1 MALQQDVTSEFAGA
15 GSLARTSETNA
26 ATTTSRELGFLK
38 PSEDPA
44 YIGRLDRFEI
54 ARVIGRGG
62 MGIVLEGFDTHLQR
76 SVAIKV
82 LNPEYQKNDIA
93 RQRFCREGRAAAAI
107 SHEHVVAMHQVAK
120 EDESDIAYLVMQ
132 LIDGETLESR
142 MSANGAMPTE
152 EAARLGMQI
161 AAGLSAAHS
170 RGMIHRDIKPA
181 NILIERETDRVKLT
195 DFGLARASDDVKLT
209 KTGMVTGTP
218 LYMSPEQATGATID
232 ERSDLFSLGAV
243 IYEMATGLSPF
254 QAPSLVGVMKRIM
267 DEMPAPPHKINAS
280 VKKPFS
286 DLILSMLAKKPE
298 ERQASAAAVATALA
312 SIVTEYGPISPLQVP
327 AVAAAQVKRI
337 SGSHRAMQQRWV
349 VGAWLAGGFG
359 ALCLVATL
367 ATLFGSSRKLD
378 NDNSNQN
385 GSNSASVGNEPAK
398 SSLPSIV
405 LAGNPGTV
413 WSVDFSPQG
422 NTVAAAI
429 EDGSVRLWNIETKQ
443 VSKSFN
449 AHRGIVWCVRFHP
462 SRSIVATSGDDGF
475 VKIWDGETF
484 DLIHQWNAGSAV
496 RGIAFSPD
504 GNRIVVGDRGGNI
517 RVYDI
522 GSTKELET
530 HSQSGSIFGI
540 AYSSDGKL
548 IATVASDKI
557 VRVWDSTTFAER
569 QTLHGHSGPIYN
581 VAFAPSGPL
590 MATVGWG
597 KNVRVWNVESGIEV
611 KNLIGSRGDVWGVV
625 FCPKSDHLVTTSQD
639 GTARIWDL
647 TSGDSI
653 ATLEG
658 HESAV
663 HNVAISASTKRI
675 ATSGRDGTIRIW
687 DLSELAVVSGGH

>member
-107 SHEHVVAMHQVAK
+107 SHEHVVAMHQVAT
-120 EDESDIAYLVMQ
+120 DGESDIAYLVMQ
-132 LIDGETLESR
+132 FIDGETLESR
-142 MSANGAMPTE
+142 MSANGASPTE

-181 NILIERETDRVKLT
+181 NILIERETNRVKLT

-267 DEMPAPPHKINAS
+267 DEMPAPPHKVNAS

-286 DLILSMLAKKPE
+286 DLIMSMLAKKPE
-298 ERQASAAAVATALA
+298 ERPASAAAVATALA

-337 SGSHRAMQQRWV
+337 SGSHRAIQQRWV
-349 VGAWLAGGFG
+349 VGAWLVGAVG
-359 ALCLVATL
+359 ALCLLATL
-367 ATLFGSSRKLD
+367 AILFASSRESGDQESVL
-378 NDNSNQN
+378 NR
-385 GSNSASVGNEPAK
+385 SNSASVGHETVQP
-398 SSLPSIV
+398 SVPSIV

-449 AHRGIVWCVRFHP
+449 AHRGIVWSVRFHP
-462 SRSIVATSGDDGF
+462 SRPIVATSGDDGF

-504 GNRIVVGDRGGNI
+504 GNRIVAGDRGGNI

-548 IATVASDKI
+548 IATVASDKV

-569 QTLHGHSGPIYN
+569 QTLQGHSGPIYN

-611 KNLIGSRGDVWGVV
+611 KNLIGSLGDVWGVA

-639 GTARIWDL
+639 GTAKIWDL
-647 TSGDSI
+647 TSGESI

-663 HNVAISASTKRI
+663 HNVALSASTKRI

-687 DLSELAVVSGGH
+687 DLSELAGVSRGQ